1 MIHAHYHLAGIA
13 GTGMNPLAQMLHLQ
27 GYRVSGSDRF
37 TDRGDRVPVLD
48 QLEQLGIQLAPQDG
62 SALNRETCGLI
73 ISTAIEADNPEIIRA
88 RQLNIPV
95 LHRAEMLAQL
105 VKGKHLIAITG
116 TSGKT
121 TTTGMTGY
129 LLEQVGMDPNVVN
142 GGVIVNWA
150 NKSRIG
156 NVRKGHS
163 DLWVIELDESDR
175 SLLNFH
181 PETAVITS
189 MTADHFP
196 LAETIDLFQNFS
208 AQVSDVVISGPGV
221 REHLKGCTHARI
233 VEHRGTYVSCPFGY
247 QFHHEGTDFHV
258 HLPGQHNALDA
269 HLAVQLCMAKGV
281 PPAALVE
288 PLMQFQGIERRLQ
301 KVGDGSVKVYDEYA
315 HNPEKIAAAWTA
327 IAESANHIVG
337 CWRPHG
343 YGPLAALADDLAD
356 TWEQVCRP
364 TDRLF
369 ILPVYYVGGT
379 TSREME
385 AETFVEQLQARD
397 VPAVFAPDYAGFE
410 EAAVTYA
417 SSGDAILVMGARDP
431 ELTACARR
439 LGERL
444 S

>member
-1 MIHAHYHLAGIA
+1 
-13 GTGMNPLAQMLHLQ
+13 MNPLAQMLHLQ
-27 GYRVSGSDRF
+27 GYQVSGSDRF

-48 QLEQLGIQLAPQDG
+48 QLERLGIQLTPQDG
-62 SALNRETCGLI
+62 SALSRETCGLI

-150 NKSRIG
+150 NSNRIG
-156 NVRKGHS
+156 NVRRGHS
-163 DLWVIELDESDR
+163 DLWVVELDESDR

-181 PETAVITS
+181 PDTAVITS

-196 LAETIDLFQNFS
+196 LEETIDLFQNFS
-208 AQVSDVVISGPGV
+208 AQVGDAVICGPGV
-221 REHLKGCTHARI
+221 RAHLEGCTHAQI
-233 VEHRGTYVSCPFGY
+233 VEHRGTYVPYPFGY
-247 QFHHEGTDFHV
+247 HFHHEGNDFHV
-258 HLPGQHNALDA
+258 YLPGQHNALDA
-269 HLAVQLCMAKGV
+269 HLAVQLCMATGV
-281 PPAALVE
+281 PPEALVE
-288 PLMQFQGIERRLQ
+288 PLMEFQGVERRLQ
-301 KVGDGSVKVYDEYA
+301 KVGNGTIKVYDEYA

-327 IAESANHIVG
+327 IAESANHIIG

-343 YGPLAALADDLAD
+343 YGPLAALADDLASM
-356 TWEQVCRP
+356 WEQVCRP
-364 TDRLF
+364 TDRIF

-379 TSREME
+379 TTREME

-397 VPAVFAPDYAGFE
+397 VPALFAPDYASFE

-417 SSGDAILVMGARDP
+417 SNGDAILVMGARDP